1 MGPVVAADA
10 AVARAVL
17 LWRLGSE
24 AAKSYEKAVKL
35 ATNDAERRF
44 LERRLHEVQEKRR

>member
-1 MGPVVAADA
+1 MGQVVAADA
-10 AVARAVL
+10 AVARAAL

-24 AAKSYEKAVKL
+24 AAKSYEKALKL

-44 LERRLHEVQEKRR
+44 LERRLREVEAQRS